1 MLKFTSIALGLLAT
15 AAIAQPS
22 LAVNAA
28 NTSTS
33 SASSAVARPD
43 EHLHAQLIIRV
54 GDDRYRRDWYYWER
68 QRQERLARERWEARQ
83 YRRWSRDRDY
93 DRDRYDSR
101 YYRRW

>member
-28 NTSTS
+28 NPSTN
-33 SASSAVARPD
+33 SALARPD

-54 GDDRYRRDWYYWER
+54 GDDRYRRDRYYWER
-68 QRQERLARERWEARQ
+68 ERQERLARQRWEARQ
-83 YRRWSRDRDY
+83 YRRWHRDRDY
-93 DRDRYDSR
+93 YRDRYDYR